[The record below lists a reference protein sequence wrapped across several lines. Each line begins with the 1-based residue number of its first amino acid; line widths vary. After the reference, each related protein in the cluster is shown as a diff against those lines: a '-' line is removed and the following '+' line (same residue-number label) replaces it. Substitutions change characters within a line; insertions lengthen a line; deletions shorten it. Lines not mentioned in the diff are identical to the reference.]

1 MQGELMAVD
10 HQPILLTDG
19 MVHLT
24 VQSKMGQID
33 DRAAVF
39 ANKVAMGGDNGVKTL
54 LSLNDSYA
62 PNIASLL
69 KEDEIAVHGAQ
80 AQVGMAGFQLLV
92 DPLGGGMAAGALN
105 GGQDGLS
112 LFTVSNGPFHIR
124 PPNNSN
130 YRLLFKHNIWD

>member
-69 KEDEIAVHGAQ
+69 KEDEIAVHGA
-80 AQVGMAGFQLLV
+80 AADFLVLLAYV
-92 DPLGGGMAAGALN
+92 QIDIVRCRMIIVRANGVEHKRALARVASLHTHGDPFRCIYTAPVA
-105 GGQDGLS
+105 
-112 LFTVSNGPFHIR
+112 
-124 PPNNSN
+124 
-130 YRLLFKHNIWD
+130 

>member
-62 PNIASLL
+62 P
-69 KEDEIAVHGAQ
+69 GW
-80 AQVGMAGFQLLV
+80 
-92 DPLGGGMAAGALN
+92 PL
-105 GGQDGLS
+105 S
-112 LFTVSNGPFHIR
+112 FYCIEWTVPY
-124 PPNNSN
+124 PPP
-130 YRLLFKHNIWD
+130 

>member
-80 AQVGMAGFQLLV
+80 AQVGMAGV
-92 DPLGGGMAAGALN
+92 STAGRSTRRRDGSWCPEWRPGWPL
-105 GGQDGLS
+105 S
-112 LFTVSNGPFHIR
+112 FYCIEWTVPY
-124 PPNNSN
+124 PPP
-130 YRLLFKHNIWD
+130 

>member
-39 ANKVAMGGDNGVKTL
+39 TEFRVFGARAAVWAKKLTVRNICTAIFADHKKISFVY
-54 LSLNDSYA
+54 LN
-62 PNIASLL
+62 
-69 KEDEIAVHGAQ
+69 VC
-80 AQVGMAGFQLLV
+80 
-92 DPLGGGMAAGALN
+92 
-105 GGQDGLS
+105 
-112 LFTVSNGPFHIR
+112 
-124 PPNNSN
+124 PPKS
-130 YRLLFKHNIWD
+130 

>member
-54 LSLNDSYA
+54 LSLCS
-62 PNIASLL
+62 
-69 KEDEIAVHGAQ
+69 
-80 AQVGMAGFQLLV
+80 
-92 DPLGGGMAAGALN
+92 
-105 GGQDGLS
+105 
-112 LFTVSNGPFHIR
+112 
-124 PPNNSN
+124 PPPVQ
-130 YRLLFKHNIWD
+130 RD

>member
-1 MQGELMAVD
+1 
-10 HQPILLTDG
+10 
-19 MVHLT
+19 
-24 VQSKMGQID
+24 
-33 DRAAVF
+33 
-39 ANKVAMGGDNGVKTL
+39 
-54 LSLNDSYA
+54 
-62 PNIASLL
+62 
-69 KEDEIAVHGAQ
+69 
-80 AQVGMAGFQLLV
+80 MAGFQLLV